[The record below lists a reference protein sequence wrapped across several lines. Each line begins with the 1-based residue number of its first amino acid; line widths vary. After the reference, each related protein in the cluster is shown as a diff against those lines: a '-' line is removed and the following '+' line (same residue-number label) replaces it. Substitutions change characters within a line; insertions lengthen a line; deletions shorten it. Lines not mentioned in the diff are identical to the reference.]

1 MEERRLAIRKMITF
15 TAVYAFNFLGY
26 IGLTR
31 GLPFWYISQSK
42 PGWAIPYYSFG
53 VVTILLCVPIAWAT
67 IQIVQSENRKPL
79 YVLGSAQMLGWC
91 FWEWGLF
98 AFHNL
103 ILVNIGIFIC
113 LAASFAL
120 FAVYRKLS
128 RSVVLALQI
137 PVLWSI
143 YGFAL
148 AVAIARFN
156 NHT

>member
-1 MEERRLAIRKMITF
+1 MEERRLVMRKMIAF
-15 TAVYAFNFLGY
+15 TAVYSFNFLGY
-26 IGLTR
+26 IGLIR

-42 PGWAIPYYSFG
+42 PVWAIPYYSFG
-53 VVTILLCVPIAWAT
+53 VVTILLCAPLAWAT
-67 IQIVQSENRKPL
+67 IKIVQSENRKPL

-98 AFHNL
+98 AFHNI

-113 LAASFAL
+113 FAASFAL
-120 FAVYRKLS
+120 FAVYRKWS
-128 RSVVLALQI
+128 LAVAIAFQI
-137 PVLWSI
+137 AVLWCI

-148 AVAIARFN
+148 AVAIAHLN